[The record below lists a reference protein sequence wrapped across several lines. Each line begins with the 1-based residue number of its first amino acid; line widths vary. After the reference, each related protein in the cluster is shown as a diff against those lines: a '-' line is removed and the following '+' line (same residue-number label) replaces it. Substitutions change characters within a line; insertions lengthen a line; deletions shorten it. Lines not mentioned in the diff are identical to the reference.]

1 MVLSVAPN
9 KRVIRNL
16 TVEIGVLVLL
26 TCYGTKMPNDF
37 SPEVIRTRKSS
48 DAVWKLNKAPAT
60 SMPREFCWPKLGLN
74 PTCSLFSQEGVI
86 TKLTKRTNVCA
97 WLVAWVFMIDRKSI
111 KFASP
116 AEMAA
121 QITSGGKK
129 KLPRFMVLAQS
140 ARQFLFAPICTR
152 PRVEHGHRW
161 PEDEHTSGFRSRDC
175 CITVSNQ
182 LASSHDPRQPALF
195 RVSKAPIPKIKGQPP
210 FKLDMLR

>member
-1 MVLSVAPN
+1 M
-9 KRVIRNL
+9 
-16 TVEIGVLVLL
+16 L

-129 KLPRFMVLAQS
+129 KLPRFMVLARS
-140 ARQFLFAPICTR
+140 ARQFLFAPDHGLSTVTDGPKMSIQAVSGAGTVASPFQTSSLVHTTHDNPLCFVCQKRQYQKSRASRRSNWTCCDKCTR
-152 PRVEHGHRW
+152 
-161 PEDEHTSGFRSRDC
+161 
-175 CITVSNQ
+175 Q
-182 LASSHDPRQPALF
+182 
-195 RVSKAPIPKIKGQPP
+195 IKGMDMHVR
-210 FKLDMLR
+210 KILDPELLQ